1 MASQGTSLQL
11 FQDGYDLLAPRG
23 LSSFPMLGRFLTQQK
38 SVVGELQTF
47 PVRTLLSRLA
57 PSAVSSRVQWPQ
69 AAEVTSLTGTK
80 VLWPLT
86 FSCQAAVWV

>member
-38 SVVGELQTF
+38 SVVGELQTC
-47 PVRTLLSRLA
+47 PVLSG
-57 PSAVSSRVQWPQ
+57 PCSADLQ
-69 AAEVTSLTGTK
+69 
-80 VLWPLT
+80 PLPYPAGY
-86 FSCQAAVWV
+86 SGPKQQRSPV